1 MGLHVPEGYHFL
13 GEWGR
18 AWRDPKSGLWTV
30 AGMREGS
37 EGRVVLSDGEARAFA
52 RLVCRDE
59 PATFATPAEN
69 ETAMNA
75 SGGAGGEQA
84 RIPSV
89 DHEWA
94 ANGMRALGLPADRF
108 EDNAIVLARLLDG
121 QGGGL

>member
-37 EGRVVLSDGEARAFA
+37 EGRVVLSDREARAFA

-59 PATFATPAEN
+59 PAAFATPAEN
-69 ETAMNA
+69 ETAVNA

-84 RIPSV
+84 RI
-89 DHEWA
+89 HA
-94 ANGMRALGLPADRF
+94 AEALH
-108 EDNAIVLARLLDG
+108 RLG
-121 QGGGL
+121 RV

>member
-30 AGMREGS
+30 AGMRERS
-37 EGRVVLSDGEARAFA
+37 EGRVVLS
-52 RLVCRDE
+52 DE

-84 RIPSV
+84 RI
-89 DHEWA
+89 HA
-94 ANGMRALGLPADRF
+94 AEALH
-108 EDNAIVLARLLDG
+108 RLG
-121 QGGGL
+121 RV